1 MLLQPLGMHNTFVA
15 IEPLP
20 DDEPAGLLNN
30 GRHAQPWVTEGY
42 APAGMVRST
51 AADMA
56 RFAEYLLDKGLPDY
70 GWARTASAQDDNSD
84 TDSDNNP
91 SSSNNNAG
99 WHNGQTGGYSSMLV
113 IAPETGRAAFVA
125 GNTPRG
131 VEQIGLQLAGEE
143 VH

>member
-1 MLLQPLGMHNTFVA
+1 MA
-15 IEPLP
+15 
-20 DDEPAGLLNN
+20 
-30 GRHAQPWVTEGY
+30 
-42 APAGMVRST
+42 RST
-51 AADMA
+51 ATDMA

-70 GWARTASAQDDNSD
+70 GWARTASAQDSD
-84 TDSDNNP
+84 
-91 SSSNNNAG
+91 NNAG